1 MVNEAEAGSAGVD
14 IASPEVTP
22 AEVADE
28 GREDETA
35 CEDEGAVPPVLP
47 PNDLVPAQVTNVG
60 DTGLAAGLDE
70 HPTDMRP
77 PETEVRIV
85 GIERGVGVAVVR
97 AVATSPPLDRAFD
110 GAGACDRKEILERLR
125 RIVGAVRP
133 KPVVSRRDT

>member
-14 IASPEVTP
+14 VTSPEVTP

-28 GREDETA
+28 GRENETA

-70 HPTDMRP
+70 HPANVGP
-77 PETEVRIV
+77 PEALVRVVRVEV
-85 GIERGVGVAVVR
+85 GVGVTVVGT
-97 AVATSPPLDRAFD
+97 VAAGPPLDGALDRAC
-110 GAGACDRKEILERLR
+110 ASHREEVLEWLR
-125 RIVGAVRP
+125 R
-133 KPVVSRRDT
+133 VV

>member
-1 MVNEAEAGSAGVD
+1 MVNEAETGSAGVD

-22 AEVADE
+22 AKVADE

-60 DTGLAAGLDE
+60 DTGLATGLDE
-70 HPTDMRP
+70 HPADMRP

-85 GIERGVGVAVVR
+85 GIERGVGVAVMRTVTT
-97 AVATSPPLDRAFD
+97 APPFDRTFN
-110 GAGACDRKEILERLR
+110 
-125 RIVGAVRP
+125 
-133 KPVVSRRDT
+133 ST